1 MGTNERQKNLYS
13 YIDTNVSPCLNSAP
27 DSLAP
32 KFYDYQLYSATRNSL
47 ATYFRNDTKEFKN
60 EEIVCTDV
68 WSPDSVPRTSI
79 LRRSISK
86 HSEED
91 I

>member
-1 MGTNERQKNLYS
+1 MTLFEQNHSQVTNEMGGSR
-13 YIDTNVSPCLNSAP
+13 
-27 DSLAP
+27 AP
-32 KFYDYQLYSATRNSL
+32 KLSGDNF
-47 ATYFRNDTKEFKN
+47 FRNDTKEFKN

-68 WSPDSVPRTSI
+68 WSPDTMPRTSI

-86 HSEED
+86 NESEED